1 MSKNRRVIIIVVD
14 SAGIGEMP
22 DASDYGDE
30 GSNTIGNTAQ
40 AVGGLNMPNCQRLGL
55 GNLANIPGIPPVSRA
70 LGAFGK
76 MLEASTGK
84 DTTTGHWEFMGIILK
99 EPFSL
104 FPEGFPIN
112 IIDEFKRRTSRGVLG
127 NKPASGTEIIHELG
141 REHEASGDLIVYT
154 SADSVFQIAAHE
166 EVIPVE
172 ELYSYCEMARAIL
185 NESEYK
191 VARVIAR
198 PFVGKWPEYT
208 RTPNRHDFSYPPED
222 RLVLEELVDNG
233 VPVYAVGKIYD
244 IYEGHGITEYVKTR
258 NNDEGMTRTIE
269 YLQKVENG
277 LIFTNL
283 VDFDMKYGHR
293 NDPAGYARALEEFDE
308 RLPEIMSAMRP
319 EDILFITADHGCDPT
334 MPSTDHSREKVPL
347 LAYGMHLKEN
357 SNLGERRSFA
367 DLGQTVL
374 EIFGL
379 EQMPNGESFFD
390 KLFD

>member
-1 MSKNRRVIIIVVD
+1 MSKKRRVIIIVVD

-30 GSNTIGNTAQ
+30 GSNTIGNTAR
-40 AVGGLNMPNCQRLGL
+40 AVGGLNMPNCKKLGL
-55 GNLANIPGIPPVSRA
+55 GNLASIPGVPPVSRA

-76 MLEASTGK
+76 MLEASIGK

-104 FPEGFPIN
+104 FPEGFPAS
-112 IIDEFKRRTSRGVLG
+112 IIDEFKHRTSRGVLG
-127 NKPASGTEIIHELG
+127 NKPASGTEIIQELG

-172 ELYSYCEMARAIL
+172 ELYRYCEMAREIL

-208 RTPNRHDFSYPPED
+208 RTPNRQDFSYPPED

-258 NNDEGMTRTIE
+258 NNDEGITRTIE
-269 YLQKVENG
+269 YLQKTEEG

-293 NDPAGYARALEEFDE
+293 NDPVGYARALEKFDE

-319 EDILFITADHGCDPT
+319 EDVLFITADHGCDPT

-347 LAYGMHLKEN
+347 LAYGMHLREN

-374 EIFGL
+374 ELFDL

>member
-347 LAYGMHLKEN
+347 LAYGMQLKEN

>member
-1 MSKNRRVIIIVVD
+1 LSKKRRVIIIVVD

-30 GSNTIGNTAQ
+30 GSNTIGNTAR
-40 AVGGLNMPNCQRLGL
+40 AVGGLNMPNCKKLGL
-55 GNLANIPGIPPVSRA
+55 GNLASIPGVSPVSRA

-76 MLEASTGK
+76 MLEASIGK

-104 FPEGFPIN
+104 FPEGFPAS
-112 IIDEFKRRTSRGVLG
+112 IIDEFKDRTSRGVLG
-127 NKPASGTEIIHELG
+127 NKPASGTEIIQELG

-172 ELYSYCEMARAIL
+172 ELYRYCEMAREIL

-208 RTPNRHDFSYPPED
+208 RTPNRQDFSYPPED

-258 NNDEGMTRTIE
+258 NNDEGITRTIE
-269 YLQKVENG
+269 YLQKTEEG

-293 NDPAGYARALEEFDE
+293 NDPVGYARALEEFDE

-319 EDILFITADHGCDPT
+319 EDVLFITADHGCDPT

-347 LAYGMHLKEN
+347 LAYGMHLREN

-374 EIFGL
+374 ELFDL

>member
-22 DASDYGDE
+22 DASEYGDE

-104 FPEGFPIN
+104 FPEGFPMN

>member
-55 GNLANIPGIPPVSRA
+55 GNLTNIPGIPPVSRA

-76 MLEASTGK
+76 MLEASIGK

-104 FPEGFPIN
+104 FPEGFPMN

-233 VPVYAVGKIYD
+233 VFVYAVGKIYD

-347 LAYGMHLKEN
+347 LAYGMQLKEN

>member
-22 DASDYGDE
+22 DASEYGDE

-233 VPVYAVGKIYD
+233 VFVYAVGKIYD

>member
-1 MSKNRRVIIIVVD
+1 
-14 SAGIGEMP
+14 
-22 DASDYGDE
+22 
-30 GSNTIGNTAQ
+30 
-40 AVGGLNMPNCQRLGL
+40 
-55 GNLANIPGIPPVSRA
+55 
-70 LGAFGK
+70 
-76 MLEASTGK
+76 
-84 DTTTGHWEFMGIILK
+84 
-99 EPFSL
+99 
-104 FPEGFPIN
+104 
-112 IIDEFKRRTSRGVLG
+112 
-127 NKPASGTEIIHELG
+127 SGTEIIQELG

-172 ELYSYCEMARAIL
+172 ELYRYCEMAREIL

-208 RTPNRHDFSYPPED
+208 RTPNRQDFSYPPED

-258 NNDEGMTRTIE
+258 NNDEGITRTIE
-269 YLQKVENG
+269 YLQKTEEG

-293 NDPAGYARALEEFDE
+293 NDPVGYARALEEFDE

-319 EDILFITADHGCDPT
+319 EDVLFITADHGCDPT

-347 LAYGMHLKEN
+347 LAYGMHLREN

-374 EIFGL
+374 ELFDL